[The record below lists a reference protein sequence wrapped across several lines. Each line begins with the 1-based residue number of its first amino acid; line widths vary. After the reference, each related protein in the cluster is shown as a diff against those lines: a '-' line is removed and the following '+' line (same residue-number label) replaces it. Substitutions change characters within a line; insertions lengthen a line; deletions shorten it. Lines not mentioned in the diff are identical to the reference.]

1 MSIRTRIAPSPTGD
15 PHVGTAYVA
24 LFNLAFARSQGG
36 KFLLR
41 IEDTDRQR
49 STQASEDKILQAFKW
64 LGLNWDE
71 GPDIGGKFGPYR
83 QSERSDI
90 YRKYAYRLVE
100 EGNAF
105 RCFCSAERL
114 EEVRKSQMKNRQPV
128 GYNGHCRNLESC
140 EIERRISAKDPFV
153 IRMKVPQ
160 HGQCAFDDILRGT
173 ISIDWSQIDS
183 QVLLKSDAM
192 PTYHLANVVDDHL
205 MGITHV
211 IRGEEWI
218 NSTPKHILLY
228 EYLGWDQ
235 PEFCHLPLL
244 RNTDKTKL
252 SKRKNPTSI
261 LYYERMGFL
270 PESLLNY
277 LGRMGWSMPDEREK
291 FSLKEMFEA
300 FDISRISLGGPVF
313 DIEKLSW
320 LNGVWIREE
329 FSDEQLA
336 NRLYKW
342 AFNQEKLLG
351 FLPHA
356 RDRIEILSDLAPLGS
371 YLISGMLQID
381 RSDLMTSHLDEEQI
395 IQVLQYSIWR
405 LEGLKDWN
413 REEILSAC
421 NFVSTM
427 MDLKL
432 KIFLGPVF
440 MALSGSVVS
449 ISVMDSMCLLGREMS
464 LARLRHALE
473 LMGGVG
479 KKKQKKLEKTYNDA
493 VSSAFI

>member
-1 MSIRTRIAPSPTGD
+1 M
-15 PHVGTAYVA
+15 GTAYVA

-49 STQASEDKILQAFKW
+49 STQASEDKILQALKW
-64 LGLNWDE
+64 LGLDWDE

-90 YRKYAYRLVE
+90 YRKYACRLVE

-105 RCFCSAERL
+105 RCFCSAERI

-128 GYNGHCRNLESC
+128 GYDGHCRNLESC

-153 IRMKVPQ
+153 IRMKVPR
-160 HGQCAFDDILRGT
+160 HGQCVFDDILRGT

-183 QVLLKSDAM
+183 QVLLKSDSM

-270 PESLLNY
+270 PETLLNY

-291 FSLKEMFEA
+291 FSLQEMLEV
-300 FDISRISLGGPVF
+300 FDISRTSLGGPVF
-313 DIEKLSW
+313 DVEKLSW

-336 NRLYKW
+336 NRLSKW
-342 AFNQEKLLG
+342 AFNEAKLLE

-356 RDRIEILSDLAPLGS
+356 RDRIEILSDLAPLGF

-381 RSDLMTSHLDEEQI
+381 RSDLMTSDLDEEQI
-395 IQVLQYSIWR
+395 IQVLQYLIWR

-432 KIFLGPVF
+432 KICLGPVF

-479 KKKQKKLEKTYNDA
+479 KKKQKKLEKTFNDA
-493 VSSAFI
+493 VSSALI

>member
-1 MSIRTRIAPSPTGD
+1 
-15 PHVGTAYVA
+15 
-24 LFNLAFARSQGG
+24 
-36 KFLLR
+36 
-41 IEDTDRQR
+41 
-49 STQASEDKILQAFKW
+49 
-64 LGLNWDE
+64 
-71 GPDIGGKFGPYR
+71 
-83 QSERSDI
+83 
-90 YRKYAYRLVE
+90 
-100 EGNAF
+100 
-105 RCFCSAERL
+105 
-114 EEVRKSQMKNRQPV
+114 
-128 GYNGHCRNLESC
+128 
-140 EIERRISAKDPFV
+140 
-153 IRMKVPQ
+153 
-160 HGQCAFDDILRGT
+160 
-173 ISIDWSQIDS
+173 
-183 QVLLKSDAM
+183 
-192 PTYHLANVVDDHL
+192 
-205 MGITHV
+205 
-211 IRGEEWI
+211 
-218 NSTPKHILLY
+218 
-228 EYLGWDQ
+228 
-235 PEFCHLPLL
+235 
-244 RNTDKTKL
+244 
-252 SKRKNPTSI
+252 
-261 LYYERMGFL
+261 
-270 PESLLNY
+270 
-277 LGRMGWSMPDEREK
+277 MPDEREK

-300 FDISRISLGGPVF
+300 FDMSRISLGGPVF

-336 NRLYKW
+336 NRLFKW
-342 AFNQEKLLG
+342 AFNQEKLLE

-381 RSDLMTSHLDEEQI
+381 RSDLMTSNLDEEQI

-421 NFVSTM
+421 NFVSIM

-479 KKKQKKLEKTYNDA
+479 KKKQKKLEKTFNDA
-493 VSSAFI
+493 ISSA